1 MLNEKRIK
9 EAQSNVK
16 SYLSEGLLDKQQFQQ
31 DIFKILL
38 NNANESLDTADFL
51 FKNNKSRLWVIVC
64 SYYSMFY
71 SHN

>member
-16 SYLSEGLLDKQQFQQ
+16 SYLSEGLIDKQQFQQ